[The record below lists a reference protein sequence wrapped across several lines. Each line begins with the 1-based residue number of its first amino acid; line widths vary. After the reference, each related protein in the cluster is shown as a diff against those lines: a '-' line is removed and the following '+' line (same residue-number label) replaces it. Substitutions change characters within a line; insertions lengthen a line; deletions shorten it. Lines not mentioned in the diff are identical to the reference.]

1 MVQTVNRHFLHQ
13 IKHNHDPKHPNLH
26 LPCFGPMHEGTE
38 HILQPPDTRRRTLT
52 DFRQMIVSCLDTKLY
67 YWIHFRSNPLVMIKI
82 TWYIPLIYFVR
93 HFVNL
98 AKRINFAA

>member
-52 DFRQMIVSCLDTKLY
+52 DIRQMIVSCLDTKLFY
-67 YWIHFRSNPLVMIKI
+67 RTHSFL
-82 TWYIPLIYFVR
+82 FQ
-93 HFVNL
+93 L
-98 AKRINFAA
+98 AYNSEILSKFANDKTTK